1 LPLHSNSQ
9 KPLDKHHNMKKILTN
24 ASKFLLFFGVGFGIL
39 YYVYQG
45 QQTAFQAQ
53 CDLDF
58 VKECIAKGKTETAC
72 NALAKPECSL
82 AGKVADDFRTV
93 KLFWIFIVVL
103 AFLVSNVSRAL
114 RWQMLVKPMGY
125 ATTFA
130 NTFWPIMAGYFANLA
145 LPRMGEVVRA
155 GLFSRYENVPIE
167 KAFGTIVTDRIMD
180 VLCLLAMMA
189 LAFVLEFD
197 ILWKYVSEN
206 AFGEATE
213 NGGEKSYTVIWIGLG
228 VMLAVAI
235 VSFIFRKKIFAK
247 LKQILTG
254 FGEGLLTIRK
264 LDRVGMFLFHTAT
277 IWLMYYLMTYLCFFA
292 FEPTA
297 TLTHATSL
305 PVIGLAIFVFG
316 SLGMVIPSPGG
327 MGSYQFLVTE
337 GLMIYGLANSDAFS
351 FSLIIFVTITVC
363 NIIFGILAFIILP
376 ILNRKSVTH

>member
-1 LPLHSNSQ
+1 
-9 KPLDKHHNMKKILTN
+9 MKKTLTN
-24 ASKFLLFFGVGFGIL
+24 IIKFLLFFGVGFAIL

-45 QQTAFQAQ
+45 QQKAFQAQ

-58 VKECIAKGKTETAC
+58 VTAC
-72 NALAKPECSL
+72 MADGKSEAACKALPKPACSL
-82 AGKVADDFRTV
+82 AQKVINDFKTV
-93 KLFWIFIVVL
+93 KYFWILLVIL
-103 AFLVSNVSRAL
+103 AFLISNVSRAL
-114 RWQMLVKPMGY
+114 RWQMLIKPMGY
-125 ATTFA
+125 VTNLG

-167 KAFGTIVTDRIMD
+167 KSLGTIVTDRVMD
-180 VLCLLAMMA
+180 VLCLLAMIA

-197 ILWKYVSEN
+197 ILWNYVSEN
-206 AFGEATE
+206 NAFGGKSGD
-213 NGGEKSYTVIWIGLG
+213 NPEKSNTWLWIA
-228 VMLAVAI
+228 LAVMFAGA
-235 VSFIFRKKIFAK
+235 VVAFVFRKKIFAK
-247 LKQILTG
+247 LKQILSG
-254 FGEGLLTIRK
+254 FAEGLLTIRK
-264 LDRVGMFLFHTAT
+264 LENTGMFLFHTAV

-297 TLTHATSL
+297 TLTHTSSL

-351 FSLIIFVTITVC
+351 FSLIIFITITLC
-363 NIIFGILAFIILP
+363 NIIFGALAFVVLP
-376 ILNRKSVTH
+376 FLNRGKA

>member
-1 LPLHSNSQ
+1 
-9 KPLDKHHNMKKILTN
+9 
-24 ASKFLLFFGVGFGIL
+24 
-39 YYVYQG
+39 
-45 QQTAFQAQ
+45 
-53 CDLDF
+53 
-58 VKECIAKGKTETAC
+58 
-72 NALAKPECSL
+72 
-82 AGKVADDFRTV
+82 
-93 KLFWIFIVVL
+93 
-103 AFLVSNVSRAL
+103 
-114 RWQMLVKPMGY
+114 
-125 ATTFA
+125 
-130 NTFWPIMAGYFANLA
+130 
-145 LPRMGEVVRA
+145 VRA
-155 GLFSRYENVPIE
+155 GLFSRYENIPIE